1 MKRSKEGD
9 KIRVIAKVDVKPLVD
24 AFGEIQTDEVVIT
37 DERIEHIIE
46 CHREDYELF
55 WKNVSSIVTKPDI
68 ILKDCKNQGTVFM
81 VKRLYDTNI
90 NVVVRVALSMDKK
103 GLKNSIM
110 TFYRLRDKNLQKML
124 IKNEVLYKRT

>member
-46 CHREDYELF
+46 RHRGDYELF